1 MKILI
6 FLFLVFGL
14 FSCEKDD
21 ITPLMQSPKVDNI
34 VSNKPI
40 EYRYDTLTSNEV
52 RLLSNRWD
60 NYNGRGLAT
69 NADLNNDGEE
79 DVIFIDEGIFIRTYK
94 NGLYQSQK
102 VEGVSFIFARS
113 IIPFDANG
121 DGYIDFV
128 VLAHND
134 ERIQPNPGEV
144 PYLFINNEG
153 RGFTPQ
159 KMDVRQDFW
168 HLGTAGDLDGDGD
181 NDLVICTAGSVTYL
195 RNNGGKF
202 NEVANIVPE
211 SYKVSH
217 YIGAMIDDFNDDGYN
232 DIIFY
237 GHEYQIFKD
246 ITHIAKTRILFGN
259 KTGIFNE
266 EHSITLGEQ
275 KDGFGVII
283 DGISTDLNNDGIK
296 EIILIRT
303 GDPIYFNFYIGY
315 KVQILNLQNY
325 SLNDVTSKFINNPY
339 SYTEGW
345 ICVIKLFDVN
355 KDGKKDIIE
364 LDRRRE
370 KYFLQK

>member
-159 KMDVRQDFW
+159 KINVKQDFW
-168 HLGTAGDLDGDGD
+168 HLGSAGDLDGDGD
-181 NDLVICTAGSVTYL
+181 NDLIICTAGSVTYL
-195 RNNGGKF
+195 RNDNGKF
-202 NEVANIVPE
+202 NEVENIIPE
-211 SYKVSH
+211 SYKISH
-217 YIGAMIDDFNDDGYN
+217 YIGVLIDDFNNDGFN
-232 DIIFY
+232 DLLFY
-237 GHEYQIFKD
+237 GHEFAILEKENN
-246 ITHIAKTRILFGN
+246 IARTRILFGN
-259 KTGIFNE
+259 KFGIFNE
-266 EHSITLGEQ
+266 NVSIVISEE
-275 KDGFGVII
+275 KDGFGIII
-283 DGISTDLNNDGIK
+283 DAVSFDLNKDGTK
-296 EIILIRT
+296 EIVLIRT
-303 GDPIYFNFYIGY
+303 GDPINFNFYIGY
-315 KVQILNLQNY
+315 KVQIYNLNK
-325 SLNDVTSKFINNPY
+325 DVTPKFIDNSY
-339 SYTEGW
+339 SKIEGW
-345 ICVIKLFDVN
+345 ICSIKLIDVN
-355 KDGKKDIIE
+355 KDGKKDIVE
-364 LDRRRE
+364 WDRRRE